1 MNGFFWVVGGGVVL
15 FAAVVSYA
23 MTRRYGWGAALA
35 LPVMALV
42 ATLGMQWQERAS
54 TGYEPGL
61 ASLALAAPVL
71 LGAVAGIAVA
81 RLRRG

>member
-1 MNGFFWVVGGGVVL
+1 MDGFLWVAGGGTVL
-15 FAAVVSYA
+15 VAGIVSYA

-42 ATLGMQWQERAS
+42 AFLGMQWQERAT